1 MAQDIATLGIRVDA
15 SGATRELRAFGDAAT
30 RTTAQTAALS
40 RTQAA
45 ASASVQRAST
55 AVTALTGAHTR
66 AAGAAGRHAAAAQ
79 NAASQTRAL
88 GTASAR
94 AASQTD
100 LLAAAGRRVVAAF
113 GVYQA
118 LRWAQQTIAAA
129 DAFTNLRS
137 RLALVTTSTENLT
150 AVQSRLFDLSQ
161 RTRTSFEA
169 TADLYT
175 RLARSAS
182 GLGASQADLLRVTET
197 ISKAMVV
204 SGASAAASQAA
215 LVQLGQAFASG
226 ALRGEELNSV
236 LEQAPR
242 LADAIAAGMGVTVG
256 QLRKLSAEGKLT
268 AKDVFDAIKSQ
279 GAAMDAEFAKMPATV
294 GGAMTQVKNAALLAI
309 GQLDKAT
316 GSSKALAG
324 ALQTVAN
331 NAPAVAAGLGAI
343 TAAILAAA
351 SAWAVY
357 RGAALLAAGATAL
370 LAGASSIATLVSLA
384 GAVKSVGDAFAFAS
398 LAFPYLRIAVAI
410 VAALTAGYAIY
421 KRIKGEATGKPAEVS
436 TAAPAVTVPAITL
449 PRIPGTNGEDAAR
462 LRREEQ
468 ERRRELVTGLQERV
482 QLARQEY
489 ELAGMSGIAAERLR
503 IEHEATNA
511 EIRARRT
518 LTGDDLDAT
527 LRAVANEKMWKLAAA
542 DVNDIY
548 DRRQDRLA
556 EIARVQAQ
564 HARVLAD
571 GIEGAIT
578 DAVNRRNP
586 LLPLVE
592 QFKRSMIRA
601 VAESLTTS
609 AMASVGPKIAKVL
622 GIDLPATKQTKAAKD
637 MKDAA
642 EKQEKAAKVMLEAAG
657 MDPNAGQARQSK
669 WGALLDKAKGPIMAG
684 IGGYTVG
691 YGVGSSTG
699 SGVLGAL
706 GGGLAG
712 AKMGAAFGPAGIAVG
727 ALAGVAGGLLGAAD
741 AAREAKA
748 RLEAARRA
756 FRDMSATLDAEFRG
770 DPLAGERVRITQ
782 QYEELRQAYLD
793 QISVAEALGGAL
805 RDVNGAFADIAKREA
820 ARLALAE
827 AAYKAQVADTIGGY
841 RERELRA
848 MGKETE
854 AGELGRQNERARLI
868 ASFGAETDDNEKLI
882 LAALDAAQAA
892 ERNTK
897 ATEANTA
904 ALTRVLN
911 APSGYKVEADIYRFA
926 TPAARP
932 RPGFSPSSPFTPPQ
946 TPLTGTP
953 QLSRGSTAVNVTF
966 NIDGTKTTRDQVKQ
980 IATELKKVVTETL
993 GSNADIA
1000 EGWGLLA

>member
-1 MAQDIATLGIRVDA
+1 
-15 SGATRELRAFGDAAT
+15 
-30 RTTAQTAALS
+30 
-40 RTQAA
+40 
-45 ASASVQRAST
+45 
-55 AVTALTGAHTR
+55 
-66 AAGAAGRHAAAAQ
+66 
-79 NAASQTRAL
+79 
-88 GTASAR
+88 
-94 AASQTD
+94 
-100 LLAAAGRRVVAAF
+100 
-113 GVYQA
+113 
-118 LRWAQQTIAAA
+118 
-129 DAFTNLRS
+129 
-137 RLALVTTSTENLT
+137 
-150 AVQSRLFDLSQ
+150 
-161 RTRTSFEA
+161 
-169 TADLYT
+169 
-175 RLARSAS
+175 
-182 GLGASQADLLRVTET
+182 
-197 ISKAMVV
+197 
-204 SGASAAASQAA
+204 
-215 LVQLGQAFASG
+215 
-226 ALRGEELNSV
+226 
-236 LEQAPR
+236 
-242 LADAIAAGMGVTVG
+242 
-256 QLRKLSAEGKLT
+256 
-268 AKDVFDAIKSQ
+268 
-279 GAAMDAEFAKMPATV
+279 MDAEFAKMPATV
-294 GGAMTQVKNAALLAI
+294 GGAMTQVKNAAMLAI

-324 ALQTVAN
+324 ALQTIAN
-331 NAPAVAAGLGAI
+331 NAPIVAAGLGAI

-421 KRIKGEATGKPAEVS
+421 KRIKGEATGTAGAVS
-436 TAAPAVTVPAITL
+436 TTA
-449 PRIPGTNGEDAAR
+449 PGTKPPPKELTDHEKTYRALVATRSEELGKLTALNRAYGQSDTALKLLEIQYDAAIQRAKDKKEYQGRELATLNALTAGIARQRAEAVLLADAEDRRIR
-462 LRREEQ
+462 LRNTQRGAFEQTRE
-468 ERRRELVTGLQERV
+468 
-482 QLARQEY
+482 ARQAL
-489 ELAGMSGIAAERLR
+489 ELAALGGASEGVQARAR
-503 IEHEATNA
+503 IEMEAQNA
-511 EIRARRT
+511 LLKAR
-518 LTGDDLDAT
+518 LDFAEKTEKASAAQVVTAQKEFEAIAKQVEETRKLALAT
-527 LRAVANEKMWKLAAA
+527 SLVEQMNQRVAAARRAVAGGVEQALT
-542 DVNDIY
+542 DVF
-548 DRRQDRLA
+548 
-556 EIARVQAQ
+556 
-564 HARVLAD
+564 
-571 GIEGAIT
+571 
-578 DAVNRRNP
+578 NRRNP
-586 LLPLVE
+586 LPGLV
-592 QFKRSMIRA
+592 
-601 VAESLTTS
+601 
-609 AMASVGPKIAKVL
+609 ASVKSAVIRGLADALSAKIVNVVLPKF
-622 GIDLPATKQTKAAKD
+622 GIEVASDKQVKAAKEMVD
-637 MKDAA
+637 ASKRQYDAA
-642 EKQEKAAKVMLEAAG
+642 LIMSGKDPKYGDKGGTDKKSDSAWGRALE
-657 MDPNAGQARQSK
+657 
-669 WGALLDKAKGPIMAG
+669 KAKGVVTAG
-684 IGGYTVG
+684 VGGYGVG
-691 YGVGSSTG
+691 YGVGQSTG
-699 SGVLGAL
+699 SGVLGAIS
-706 GGGLAG
+706 GGIAG

-748 RLEAARRA
+748 RLEAARKA
-756 FRDMSATLDAEFRG
+756 FRDLSATLDAEFRG
-770 DPLAGERVRITQ
+770 DPLASERVRVTQ
-782 QYEELRQAYLD
+782 QYDELRQAYLA
-793 QISVAEALGGAL
+793 QITVAEALGGAL

-848 MGKETE
+848 MGKDKE

-911 APSGYKVEADIYRFA
+911 APTGYKVEADIYRFA